1 MKAITAVCSTGASV
15 PSIANGRVSR
25 HRDNGENA
33 EIQMYISKLKDL
45 VPFMPKN
52 RKLSKL
58 EVIQNVIQYI
68 CDLQTALDADPAV
81 NDFDAAAVLATQNH
95 LLEVVSPRQ
104 PLHVRPSPN
113 TILPST
119 NNTSPTLIPASQHM
133 YGTSNDY
140 SSINHNVS
148 VTSHIFSDPARRVA
162 QSRQPWRWLALN
174 KFLFTGIS
182 VAKIFEKHFSRIN
195 LPAISRRG
203 IYLGSKALIRRC
215 FPYRNV
221 KIIIPG
227 SIVASASRN
236 THFFP

>member
-25 HRDNGENA
+25 HRDGENA

-58 EVIQNVIQYI
+58 EVITNVIQYI
-68 CDLQTALDADPAV
+68 CDLQTALDSDTVV
-81 NDFDAAAVLATQNH
+81 NEFDAAAVLASQNH
-95 LLEVVSPRQ
+95 LLEQVSPRQ

-113 TILPST
+113 TILPS
-119 NNTSPTLIPASQHM
+119 NNTTSPTLIPASHM

-148 VTSHIFSDPARRVA
+148 FKAASCCLT
-162 QSRQPWRWLALN
+162 
-174 KFLFTGIS
+174 
-182 VAKIFEKHFSRIN
+182 KIK
-195 LPAISRRG
+195 P
-203 IYLGSKALIRRC
+203 
-215 FPYRNV
+215 
-221 KIIIPG
+221 
-227 SIVASASRN
+227 
-236 THFFP
+236 